1 MLLNTVDALLPP
13 PSGPG
18 AKSTAASSS
27 PLAEISPDVG
37 RKFRRTRVEAWAIVE
52 KLKREHDEAREKETT
67 GKSKAERAEEDRL
80 RKKKEARDA
89 LSAKERTKVRTT
101 PVLHE
106 EAMRLLTPS
115 PLFPP
120 AARGEGEAQGDAQAA
135 EEAAK
140 EVSLAGGDD
149 VACHLPL
156 PRRSQVRLRCASAG
170 RGFHRG
176 GGHCHRSR
184 G

>member
-106 EAMRLLTPS
+106 EAMRLLTPFLAS
-115 PLFPP
+115 LSTCSSRRRRSARRCSSSRRSCKRSEPGGRGRCRMPP
-120 AARGEGEAQGDAQAA
+120 ATASPEPGAPALRIRR
-135 EEAAK
+135 K
-140 EVSLAGGDD
+140 R
-149 VACHLPL
+149 LP
-156 PRRSQVRLRCASAG
+156 S
-170 RGFHRG
+170 RG
-176 GGHCHRSR
+176 GHHRSR